1 MKALINRIFEFKNLS
16 AHSISIVSAAI
27 LTLFGATWYVT
38 ANLVEG
44 HALHVG
50 FLLAIVVTTAGF
62 SYILI
67 RTILEKYIYRRIKL
81 IYKTI
86 RKAKVSMPQKSLDLS
101 ESSVLDQVEEEVAEW
116 AEEREREINT
126 LKTLEQ
132 YRKRFLGN
140 VSHELKTPIFSIQG
154 YIHTLLD
161 GGLRDETVNE
171 KYLARAAS
179 NVERLLTIV
188 QDLEAISKLES
199 GELILEIQEFDIKD
213 LVHEVFAD
221 VEIKAKEKDIQLKFK
236 EGAERSFMVKGDREY
251 IRQVFNNLIV
261 NSIKYGREG
270 GVTKVSFYDMDRQ
283 VLIEVSDDGIGIAE
297 KHLNHLFDRFYRVD
311 KSRSR
316 VLGGSGLGLSI
327 VKHILEAHNQT
338 INVRSTPDV
347 GSTFGFTLDKA

>member
-16 AHSISIVSAAI
+16 AHSISIVSSAI
-27 LTLFGATWYVT
+27 LGLFGAGWYT
-38 ANLVEG
+38 AANLAQDQPVK
-44 HALHVG
+44 VM
-50 FLLAIVVTTAGF
+50 FLAAIAVTTGAF
-62 SYILI
+62 SYFLV

-161 GGLRDETVNE
+161 GGLHDATVNE

-199 GELILEIQEFDIKD
+199 GELMLEIQEFDIKE
-213 LVHEVFAD
+213 LV
-221 VEIKAKEKDIQLKFK
+221 
-236 EGAERSFMVKGDREY
+236 
-251 IRQVFNNLIV
+251 
-261 NSIKYGREG
+261 
-270 GVTKVSFYDMDRQ
+270 
-283 VLIEVSDDGIGIAE
+283 
-297 KHLNHLFDRFYRVD
+297 
-311 KSRSR
+311 
-316 VLGGSGLGLSI
+316 
-327 VKHILEAHNQT
+327 LE
-338 INVRSTPDV
+338 
-347 GSTFGFTLDKA
+347 